1 METPPSIPESFRPDR
16 DGARRIVA
24 AALAEGRSL
33 LTGPESRAVVAAY
46 GIPLSPPQTAHNP
59 PAAVARGEGVE
70 LILGMREDARFG
82 PVMLFGQGGAAVE
95 QLGDRALGLPPL
107 NLRLARD
114 MIERTRVFRLLRGYR
129 DRRAVDLDA
138 VALAL
143 VKLSQLA
150 CDLAEIVDID
160 VNPLLAR
167 PEGIVALDVRVV
179 VTGEPRGIA
188 RLAIRPYPA
197 ELESDLAVDGVAY
210 RLRPIRPED
219 EPALQRC
226 FARLSPEAV
235 RMRFFAPMKRLSHS
249 LAAQLTQIDYD
260 RDMAFV
266 LADPGPAGPSE
277 IHGVVRISA
286 DADGERAEFAIVVV
300 DALTGRGFGR
310 LLMQRM
316 LDYAA
321 ARGIGEI
328 FGDTLAE
335 NSKMLDLC
343 RRFGFEITPSLE
355 QDGVY
360 HARRAVLRP

>member
-1 METPPSIPESFRPDR
+1 
-16 DGARRIVA
+16 
-24 AALAEGRSL
+24 
-33 LTGPESRAVVAAY
+33 
-46 GIPLSPPQTAHNP
+46 
-59 PAAVARGEGVE
+59 
-70 LILGMREDARFG
+70 
-82 PVMLFGQGGAAVE
+82 MLFGQGGVAVE
-95 QLGDRALGLPPL
+95 QLGDRALALPPL
-107 NLRLARD
+107 NLSLARD
-114 MIERTRVFRLLRGYR
+114 MIERTRVFHLLRGYR
-129 DRRAVDLDA
+129 DLKAVDLDA

-150 CDLAEIVDID
+150 CDLAEIVEID

-167 PEGIVALDVRVV
+167 PDGIVALGARVV
-179 VTGEPRGIA
+179 VAAEPRGIA

-197 ELESDLAVDGVAY
+197 ELETDLAVDGVPY

-235 RMRFFAPMKRLSHS
+235 RMRFFAPMKRLAHS

-277 IHGVVRISA
+277 IHGVVRLSA
-286 DADGERAEFAIVVV
+286 EPDSERAEFAIVVV
-300 DALTGRGFGR
+300 DALTRRGIGR

-321 ARGIGEI
+321 ERGIGEI
-328 FGDTLAE
+328 YGDVLAE
-335 NSKMLDLC
+335 NSKMLDFC
-343 RRFGFEITPSLE
+343 RRFGFEIAPSF
-355 QDGVY
+355 DRSGVY
-360 HARRAVLRP
+360 HVSRAVLRA